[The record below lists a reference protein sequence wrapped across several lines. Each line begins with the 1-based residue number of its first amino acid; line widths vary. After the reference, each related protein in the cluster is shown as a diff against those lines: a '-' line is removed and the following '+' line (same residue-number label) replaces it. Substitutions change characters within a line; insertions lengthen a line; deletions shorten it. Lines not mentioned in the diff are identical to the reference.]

1 MTKCFTSEVSK
12 VPSLVISVAGQLS
25 SSTEFVPLLKGVS
38 GIDREMKA
46 GRH

>member
-1 MTKCFTSEVSK
+1 MTKHPTSEVRK
-12 VPSLVISVAGQLS
+12 VPSLVIRVAGQLS

-46 GRH
+46 EKH